1 MEGASTEHVDQEM
14 NQEMHEVSTQ
24 VMGLQFDIKFA
35 ISLLKNPIKKNKN
48 KKKKQNIS
56 TGCHCKLCIITKN

>member
-24 VMGLQFDIKFA
+24 VMGLQLDIKFA
-35 ISLLKNPIKKNKN
+35 ISLLKNPIKK